1 MYDYFFLTSNGY
13 IDRFGCR
20 EALIYAYA
28 GRFSMT
34 NDDTHF
40 YFGHVLGATAKIDKV
55 KEIYK
60 NLCDTIWKGN
70 IKYKIVQ
77 LKELK
82 KNYSQEID
90 EYKERYPNTVV
101 IKIDRNV
108 NPRDISLI
116 LYLSWFGLIPDI
128 SSETRKYYIAKKYTD
143 KIPNTYDDNH
153 NSVGNN
159 LISGNG
165 PNKYMSNMYSWTSRR
180 DLYSELE
187 RLYFE
192 HTDEF
197 DWDNAVN
204 STDIFGIPS
213 TTDEYYDEDDNDEDD
228 EDDDDEEENN

>member
-28 GRFSMT
+28 NRFNMT

-55 KEIYK
+55 KEVYK

-70 IKYKIVQ
+70 IEYKIVQ

-82 KNYSQEID
+82 KDCSQEID
-90 EYKERYPNTVV
+90 KYKKEYPNTVV

-128 SSETRKYYIAKKYTD
+128 DSSTRKYYIAKKYTD
-143 KIPNTYDDNH
+143 KIPNTYSDTNT
-153 NSVGNN
+153 VFNN
-159 LISGNG
+159 LTGGNG
-165 PNKYMSNMYSWTSRR
+165 PNLYMS
-180 DLYSELE
+180 
-187 RLYFE
+187 RLYNQNFNLYNELDSLYLE

-213 TTDEYYDEDDNDEDD
+213 TTDEYYDDDEDDNDEDD